1 MTVIAFR
8 VQQFMGFAD
17 SGWIEL
23 QPITL
28 LFGRNSSGKSALI
41 RALLLL
47 RQSLDSGS
55 SSEALLFA
63 RDDGYDFGDY
73 TELVRDHDV
82 ANDFS
87 FWFKMRFQRDDN
99 AFGEDI
105 YVQEALRAIDKLVG
119 LSSSD
124 TQTITV
130 RLVIGLNDQK
140 STELKGVHVL
150 NQDGDI
156 IFRASKVRE
165 KDFQH
170 WLIET
175 SLFELN
181 DPEFSPPEL
190 WNNMEIFSRRGF
202 LPWMRPKENVDRRLE
217 EDFTDSQDI
226 TSFGKGFQYV
236 WLILRG
242 VRRSLSSFF
251 EQIDYIGPLRSFPQ
265 RFYYVAGQRAASPE
279 RGRNFV
285 RNLVQADATKL
296 ATINDWMQHVGI
308 AYRLYLQPLDERHRL
323 YELRLQ
329 DTTKDQSFS
338 ANIREVGFGITQL
351 LPIITQVMLAIPG
364 DLVIIEQPELHL
376 HPRAQAELT
385 DLFIAMA
392 RQGMRFL
399 IETHSEHVLLRLRR
413 RIAETTAGIIP
424 AGSLTAMSADQLRAY
439 FVDRQADGSTVE
451 LIDIDQQ
458 GKMSSPPGF
467 RGFFADDLYELAE
480 LNRAILS
487 MSHGGSGQ

>member
-1 MTVIAFR
+1 MTVTAFR

-87 FWFKMRFQRDDN
+87 FWFKIHFQRDNN

-105 YVQEALRAIDKLVG
+105 YVQEALRAIDELAG

-124 TQTITV
+124 MQTITV

-140 STELKGVHVL
+140 STELKSVHVL

-156 IFRASKVRE
+156 VFRASKVRE

-190 WNNMEIFSRRGF
+190 WNNIEIFSRRGF
-202 LPWMRPKENVDRRLE
+202 LPWMRPKE
-217 EDFTDSQDI
+217 
-226 TSFGKGFQYV
+226 
-236 WLILRG
+236 
-242 VRRSLSSFF
+242 
-251 EQIDYIGPLRSFPQ
+251 
-265 RFYYVAGQRAASPE
+265 
-279 RGRNFV
+279 
-285 RNLVQADATKL
+285 
-296 ATINDWMQHVGI
+296 
-308 AYRLYLQPLDERHRL
+308 
-323 YELRLQ
+323 
-329 DTTKDQSFS
+329 
-338 ANIREVGFGITQL
+338 
-351 LPIITQVMLAIPG
+351 
-364 DLVIIEQPELHL
+364 VI
-376 HPRAQAELT
+376 
-385 DLFIAMA
+385 F
-392 RQGMRFL
+392 
-399 IETHSEHVLLRLRR
+399 
-413 RIAETTAGIIP
+413 
-424 AGSLTAMSADQLRAY
+424 
-439 FVDRQADGSTVE
+439 
-451 LIDIDQQ
+451 
-458 GKMSSPPGF
+458 
-467 RGFFADDLYELAE
+467 
-480 LNRAILS
+480 
-487 MSHGGSGQ
+487 